1 MALHKIVWGFVPQS
15 NFDGSIRDSTRV
27 AEISQ
32 SRLSDHFV
40 PQGVDENYIRRLDFK
55 NSPGRTQTC
64 VHKTPSKYRSKN
76 NKCTRCRPKTMYFRR
91 NRKFIRKA
99 CHRDCSQ
106 DPGRS
111 GVLQHLFCC
120 SKTRRRLPSDSQ
132 FETVKYISPKSTF
145 QDGVSKVSN
154 TGSECRRLGGINR
167 SKGCI
172 STCSNLSR
180 RQEIPQVLHR
190 QYPLSIQVN
199 ALRSSNSP
207 KSVYEI
213 NGGNRCTSKKSTD
226 FHLHVPGRLA
236 SQKCRS
242 NDISSSTKENF
253 VSADGLGPG
262 NKSIQV
268 NSAANATDNLSWST
282 IQPPTGYGLPQFGP
296 FSQSVWG
303 NFYHGYGIFYPST
316 YIPQNPWFNGS
327 LYRFGTSCQTQ
338 DASHSVLPSVPV
350 ASTCGRT
357 GSSDSNGQFPHPTSS
372 LVDRE
377 RECSG
382 RNVYSELQ
390 SRPNLVDG
398 CINLRVGSPPR
409 GSQCVGEMDGDRTVI
424 TYKSVGTQ
432 CSGECTSSLQGQCQ
446 TQASLA
452 EDRQFNSSVLH
463 QSPRGDKVC
472 SPMRDDMEDSAL
484 VSPSRDTAQSSSH
497 SREKECNS
505 GSVVQRATNSQDD
518 RMESQ
523 PRNSSADFS
532 SFSHSKHRFIRNK
545 GKPETSSVLF
555 SVSRPLGMGMRCASC
570 RLDRNVCIC
579 ISASHINSES
589 TQESGT
595 GVVCSSPHRSVF
607 TKTVMVSRPTTSIG
621 RHSKGTSNNK
631 RHVDSK
637 KRAVHSSKS
646 RKSASGGL
654 ENFKQQRTEN
664 RFSEK
669 AKSFIFNSR
678 RQSTRK
684 MYDARIRIY
693 KEWCAKNQKDSV
705 EATVADLADFFI
717 YLHEERN
724 CKPNTLM
731 GYRSAIAS
739 MHKGWSNSSV
749 SNNTDLSKLIK
760 GIYNSEPNVR
770 PLLPNWDLPT
780 VLWKLCDSPF
790 EPMNSCDMKYLT
802 WKTVFL
808 VALATASRVSEIQA
822 LSIGES
828 HLRLEQNGIR
838 LLPNIQF
845 LAKTQRLG
853 KPWKPIF
860 IPEFNSFATDSRDL
874 LLCPC
879 RALKMYL
886 KRTESSRGDE
896 KCLFLTYKSDSQK
909 PASKNSI
916 SRWIVSL
923 VKFVYEHNSETLSHV
938 RAHDTRRLATSWA
951 LFNGATLEEI
961 LQTAHWAT
969 ENTFTSFYMR
979 DVPQGEARFAKS
991 SVLDTSRWAKEKE
1004 QK

>member
-1 MALHKIVWGFVPQS
+1 
-15 NFDGSIRDSTRV
+15 
-27 AEISQ
+27 
-32 SRLSDHFV
+32 
-40 PQGVDENYIRRLDFK
+40 
-55 NSPGRTQTC
+55 
-64 VHKTPSKYRSKN
+64 
-76 NKCTRCRPKTMYFRR
+76 
-91 NRKFIRKA
+91 
-99 CHRDCSQ
+99 
-106 DPGRS
+106 
-111 GVLQHLFCC
+111 
-120 SKTRRRLPSDSQ
+120 
-132 FETVKYISPKSTF
+132 
-145 QDGVSKVSN
+145 
-154 TGSECRRLGGINR
+154 
-167 SKGCI
+167 
-172 STCSNLSR
+172 
-180 RQEIPQVLHR
+180 
-190 QYPLSIQVN
+190 
-199 ALRSSNSP
+199 
-207 KSVYEI
+207 
-213 NGGNRCTSKKSTD
+213 
-226 FHLHVPGRLA
+226 
-236 SQKCRS
+236 
-242 NDISSSTKENF
+242 
-253 VSADGLGPG
+253 
-262 NKSIQV
+262 
-268 NSAANATDNLSWST
+268 
-282 IQPPTGYGLPQFGP
+282 
-296 FSQSVWG
+296 
-303 NFYHGYGIFYPST
+303 
-316 YIPQNPWFNGS
+316 
-327 LYRFGTSCQTQ
+327 
-338 DASHSVLPSVPV
+338 
-350 ASTCGRT
+350 
-357 GSSDSNGQFPHPTSS
+357 
-372 LVDRE
+372 
-377 RECSG
+377 
-382 RNVYSELQ
+382 
-390 SRPNLVDG
+390 
-398 CINLRVGSPPR
+398 
-409 GSQCVGEMDGDRTVI
+409 
-424 TYKSVGTQ
+424 
-432 CSGECTSSLQGQCQ
+432 
-446 TQASLA
+446 
-452 EDRQFNSSVLH
+452 
-463 QSPRGDKVC
+463 
-472 SPMRDDMEDSAL
+472 
-484 VSPSRDTAQSSSH
+484 
-497 SREKECNS
+497 
-505 GSVVQRATNSQDD
+505 
-518 RMESQ
+518 
-523 PRNSSADFS
+523 
-532 SFSHSKHRFIRNK
+532 
-545 GKPETSSVLF
+545 
-555 SVSRPLGMGMRCASC
+555 
-570 RLDRNVCIC
+570 
-579 ISASHINSES
+579 
-589 TQESGT
+589 
-595 GVVCSSPHRSVF
+595 
-607 TKTVMVSRPTTSIG
+607 MVSRPTTSIG